1 MNSLTDVSRSYY
13 LKFNL
18 PLQILFLILLP
29 FIGINIFYF
38 LIFYIL
44 IYWVG
49 IQAGFHKLFSHKS
62 WEPKNKFIKYL
73 LAVLGCFGLMG
84 GPITWSRIHRYHH
97 AHSDT
102 NLDPHSPSKGF
113 YISYFGWL
121 LQPME
126 VPVFVIRDYLKDD
139 QLIKI
144 EKLCRQ
150 LVLVSLLT
158 VFLIS
163 PIIGMSLLAAM
174 ILTFHSEMLIN
185 SLLHKKV
192 NGEYT
197 TINITSLALLSGG
210 STLHKNHHINP
221 GNANLKN
228 KWAEVDLSYQIIRI
242 LRK

>member
-1 MNSLTDVSRSYY
+1 MKSLTDVSKIYY

-29 FIGINIFYF
+29 FVGINIFYF
-38 LIFYIL
+38 LIFYVL
-44 IYWVG
+44 IYWAG

-62 WEPKNKFIKYL
+62 WEPKNKFIKYS

-84 GPITWSRIHRYHH
+84 GPITWARIHRYHH

-121 LQPME
+121 LQPMD
-126 VPVFVIRDYLKDD
+126 VPVFVIRDYLKDN

-150 LVLVSLLT
+150 LVLVTLAI

-163 PIIGMSLLAAM
+163 PTIGMSLLAAM
-174 ILTFHSEMLIN
+174 ILTFHSEMLVN

-192 NGEYT
+192 NEEYT
-197 TINITSLALLSGG
+197 AINIPWLAVLSGG
-210 STLHKNHHINP
+210 STLHKNHHTNP
-221 GNANLKN
+221 GNSNLKN
-228 KWAEVDLSYQIIRI
+228 KWFEVDPSYQIIKF
-242 LRK
+242 LEK

>member
-73 LAVLGCFGLMG
+73 LAVIGCFGLMG

-126 VPVFVIRDYLKDD
+126 VPVFIIRDYLKDD

-158 VFLIS
+158 LFLIS

-197 TINITSLALLSGG
+197 AINITSLALLSGG
-210 STLHKNHHINP
+210 STLHKTHHINP

>member
-144 EKLCRQ
+144 EKLCRE

-158 VFLIS
+158 LFLIS

-197 TINITSLALLSGG
+197 AINITSLALLSGG

-228 KWAEVDLSYQIIRI
+228 KWTEVDLSYQIIRI

>member
-1 MNSLTDVSRSYY
+1 MKSLTDVSRSYY

-29 FIGINIFYF
+29 FVSIDLFYF

-44 IYWVG
+44 IYWIG

-62 WEPKNKFIKYL
+62 WEPKNKFIKYS
-73 LAVLGCFGLMG
+73 LAVIGCFGLMG
-84 GPITWSRIHRYHH
+84 GPITWARIHRYHH

-102 NLDPHSPSKGF
+102 NFDPHSPSKGF
-113 YISYFGWL
+113 YVSYFGWL
-121 LQPME
+121 LKPMD
-126 VPVFVIRDYLKDD
+126 VPVFVIRDYLKDNL
-139 QLIKI
+139 LIKI

-150 LVLVSLLT
+150 IVLVSLLI
-158 VFLIS
+158 VFFIS
-163 PIIGMSLLAAM
+163 PAIGMSLLAAM

-192 NGEYT
+192 DGEYT
-197 TINITSLALLSGG
+197 AINITSLALLSGG

-221 GNANLKN
+221 SNANLKN
-228 KWAEVDLSYQIIRI
+228 KWTEVDLSYQIIRV
-242 LRK
+242 LKK

>member
-1 MNSLTDVSRSYY
+1 MNSLADVSRSYY

-44 IYWVG
+44 IYWAG

-62 WEPKNKFIKYL
+62 WEPKNNAIRYA
-73 LAVLGCFGLMG
+73 LAVIGCFGLMG

-102 NLDPHSPSKGF
+102 TLDPHSPSKGF
-113 YISYFGWL
+113 YVSYFGWL
-121 LQPME
+121 LKPMD
-126 VPVFVIRDYLKDD
+126 VPVFVIRDYLKDT

-144 EKLCRQ
+144 EKLCKHFVLAS
-150 LVLVSLLT
+150 LVLI
-158 VFLIS
+158 FLIS
-163 PIIGMSLLAAM
+163 PPIGMSLLAAM

-192 NGEYT
+192 DEEYT
-197 TINITSLALLSGG
+197 AINITWLAFLSGG
-210 STLHKNHHINP
+210 STLHENHHINP

-228 KWAEVDLSYQIIRI
+228 KWTEFDPSYQIIK
-242 LRK
+242 LLKK